1 MENTY
6 MDLELTQ
13 RLVADGEHRSFIGGM
28 WNEIGTLQF
37 EYLKSKGLKP
47 AHKLLDVGCGS
58 LRGGVHFVSY
68 LNSHNYYGF
77 DLNASLIEA
86 GINIEIANLGLTGKI
101 NLENF
106 STATDFKYPSSWP
119 AMDMA
124 LALSLLTHLSYDTIC
139 LCLKN
144 TAKVLNKGG
153 RFYATIFEVAENQ
166 AENSVIQ
173 CADVT
178 THPHQDPYHYTRSRI
193 EDAARLSGFELVGIE
208 AFKHPRNQKMAIFE
222 KR

>member
-86 GINIEIANLGLTGKI
+86 GINIEIANLGLRYASVLKI
-101 NLENF
+101 RRKHSIKVGVFMQLF
-106 STATDFKYPSSWP
+106 LKLLKIKQKT
-119 AMDMA
+119 
-124 LALSLLTHLSYDTIC
+124 LSF
-139 LCLKN
+139 N
-144 TAKVLNKGG
+144 VL
-153 RFYATIFEVAENQ
+153 
-166 AENSVIQ
+166 
-173 CADVT
+173 
-178 THPHQDPYHYTRSRI
+178 
-193 EDAARLSGFELVGIE
+193 
-208 AFKHPRNQKMAIFE
+208 M
-222 KR
+222 